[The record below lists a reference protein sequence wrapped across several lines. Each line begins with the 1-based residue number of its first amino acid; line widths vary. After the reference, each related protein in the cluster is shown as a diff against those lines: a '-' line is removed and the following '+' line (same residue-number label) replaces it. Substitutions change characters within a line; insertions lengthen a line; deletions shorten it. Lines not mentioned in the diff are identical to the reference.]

1 MPLSYDPMME
11 AYTRLFTLNRCL
23 SNELHNAAKGD
34 DVCSGRLDERSRK
47 KVSGNTNSLHDPIA
61 GHTAEA

>member
-1 MPLSYDPMME
+1 MVAVGD
-11 AYTRLFTLNRCL
+11 ARGDND
-23 SNELHNAAKGD
+23 AAEGD

-47 KVSGNTNSLHDPIA
+47 KVSGNTNSSHDPIA